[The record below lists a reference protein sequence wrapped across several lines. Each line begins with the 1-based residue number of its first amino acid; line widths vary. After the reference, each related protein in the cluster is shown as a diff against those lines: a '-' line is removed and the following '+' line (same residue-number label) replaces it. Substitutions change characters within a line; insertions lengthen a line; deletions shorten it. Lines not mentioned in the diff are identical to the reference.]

1 MKRDIKLPA
10 KVRERRLVK
19 ADPLLANLIDKTP
32 AEVEQ
37 AVLDG
42 VTSLADAKNV
52 LAKLAMVVAYL
63 LRHELK

>member
-1 MKRDIKLPA
+1 MKRDIQLPA

-19 ADPLLANLIDKTP
+19 ADPLLANLIGKTP